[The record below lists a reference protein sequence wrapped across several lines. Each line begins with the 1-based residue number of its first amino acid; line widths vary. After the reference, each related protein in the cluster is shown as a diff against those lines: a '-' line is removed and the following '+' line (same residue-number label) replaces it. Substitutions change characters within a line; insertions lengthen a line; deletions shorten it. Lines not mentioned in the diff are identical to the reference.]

1 MANEVTFKI
10 RLNVEGKEQVVEAT
24 TSTEALGEAL
34 DGAAESS
41 AKLSGAGL
49 GAWAVGIESA
59 MALVDRVKSSIGSLA
74 QEYEGYESKMREVN
88 TMAGLDEAGFER
100 LTAQVDALS
109 GSIPKAKVELADGL
123 YQVISNGVP
132 QDNWLSFLEQ
142 SSRASVGGLADL
154 GQTVTVT
161 STIIKNYGLA
171 WEEAQNIQD
180 KIQLT
185 AKNGVTSFEQ
195 LASALPRVSGNAAT
209 LGVSVDELMAT
220 FATLTGVSGNTAE
233 VSTQLAAVFT
243 ALVKP
248 SSEAAEMADQ
258 MGIKFDAAAIK
269 AAGGMRNFLTQL
281 NNDVKEYATAHGM
294 LEQEIYSKLFGSA
307 ESLRAL
313 IPLTGVLASTFDR
326 NIETMKGSAGTI
338 DEAFAQMASTGESTM
353 QLLKNQLQTIISP
366 LAHIASRAM
375 PVVEAFAAIG
385 QAASF
390 VKMAREAIVAFRS
403 STLAASVAS
412 RAAALNAR
420 VEAAAMAILRT
431 MTGQATVSMTALR
444 AATIALYGAMS
455 MGLTLAI
462 SAVVEL
468 LSGLASSSDEAA
480 ESMEQTGE
488 VAERLKARQEALTS
502 AYASA
507 SAEIEEEK
515 AKLKELIDT
524 KGDAT
529 DVISALNDK
538 YGETFGVYQTA
549 IDWYNKLIDKSEDYC
564 LQLAYEAQARLI
576 YNQIAENRIRQRQ
589 NEISQEDLRKSG
601 GDKTQVAH
609 SMGTTSAGTSAG
621 TYYTEEE
628 SSAMAT
634 LRQEAEQLA
643 KEEESLNQELEIA
656 KQEREKHKAAVQTE
670 TSSTTQ
676 AVVTSNSIQRM
687 SYAEL
692 QTAIEQQE
700 KAVSKL
706 AGKSGQEAEAKR
718 QADLLKQMKARY
730 ASLGQRYGIKEGS
743 KGGGKNDFDGKHLI
757 ASAATYKQLENNIR
771 YYEEQLKKTDPQEKA
786 TIQNLTALKQAAEAD
801 LQAVKAM
808 LDEYNR
814 PTSLDTLED
823 IDKEIQY
830 QRTLRSKATADN
842 IGDIDKEI
850 KRLDGLRQA
859 LEQSGH
865 VELTTM
871 NISEQ
876 VTSYE
881 RLNQEL
887 TFYQQRLNQANTD
900 VARAEAQ
907 ALIDRLNEL
916 KAAWDAALGSKTG
929 DASKVNTLREVDA
942 ALSYWQQHLQTVT
955 GDELTATQAT
965 INALQKKRTA
975 LMGLANISTGEVE
988 LGDLKN
994 LTDKELTIRLRAIG
1008 IEGVREKIRALQETL
1023 KSGAVTG
1030 QQEAAIKGQIA
1041 QWQQYEQRLRRADV
1055 TFGKVYG
1062 DITSVY

>member
-1 MANEVTFKI
+1 
-10 RLNVEGKEQVVEAT
+10 
-24 TSTEALGEAL
+24 
-34 DGAAESS
+34 
-41 AKLSGAGL
+41 
-49 GAWAVGIESA
+49 
-59 MALVDRVKSSIGSLA
+59 
-74 QEYEGYESKMREVN
+74 
-88 TMAGLDEAGFER
+88 
-100 LTAQVDALS
+100 
-109 GSIPKAKVELADGL
+109 
-123 YQVISNGVP
+123 
-132 QDNWLSFLEQ
+132 
-142 SSRASVGGLADL
+142 
-154 GQTVTVT
+154 
-161 STIIKNYGLA
+161 
-171 WEEAQNIQD
+171 
-180 KIQLT
+180 
-185 AKNGVTSFEQ
+185 
-195 LASALPRVSGNAAT
+195 
-209 LGVSVDELMAT
+209 
-220 FATLTGVSGNTAE
+220 
-233 VSTQLAAVFT
+233 
-243 ALVKP
+243 
-248 SSEAAEMADQ
+248 
-258 MGIKFDAAAIK
+258 
-269 AAGGMRNFLTQL
+269 
-281 NNDVKEYATAHGM
+281 
-294 LEQEIYSKLFGSA
+294 
-307 ESLRAL
+307 
-313 IPLTGVLASTFDR
+313 
-326 NIETMKGSAGTI
+326 
-338 DEAFAQMASTGESTM
+338 
-353 QLLKNQLQTIISP
+353 
-366 LAHIASRAM
+366 
-375 PVVEAFAAIG
+375 
-385 QAASF
+385 
-390 VKMAREAIVAFRS
+390 
-403 STLAASVAS
+403 
-412 RAAALNAR
+412 
-420 VEAAAMAILRT
+420 
-431 MTGQATVSMTALR
+431 
-444 AATIALYGAMS
+444 
-455 MGLTLAI
+455 
-462 SAVVEL
+462 
-468 LSGLASSSDEAA
+468 
-480 ESMEQTGE
+480 
-488 VAERLKARQEALTS
+488 
-502 AYASA
+502 
-507 SAEIEEEK
+507 
-515 AKLKELIDT
+515 
-524 KGDAT
+524 
-529 DVISALNDK
+529 
-538 YGETFGVYQTA
+538 
-549 IDWYNKLIDKSEDYC
+549 
-564 LQLAYEAQARLI
+564 
-576 YNQIAENRIRQRQ
+576 
-589 NEISQEDLRKSG
+589 
-601 GDKTQVAH
+601 
-609 SMGTTSAGTSAG
+609 
-621 TYYTEEE
+621 
-628 SSAMAT
+628 MAT

-730 ASLGQRYGIKEGS
+730 ASLGQQYGIKEGS

-859 LEQSGH
+859 MEQSGH

-1008 IEGVREKIRALQETL
+1008 IEGVHEKIRALQETL

-1062 DITSVY
+1062 DIKGVGNSIKSFTNTLKNNGNAWDIVTGAIDMVMQMYTALDPIIKMVSATSTAATATEVSNSAMKSTANTTEATTSTLAAAGNIFKAHSSIPFAGIAIAAAAVAAMVAIMAGLPKFADGAVAYGPTLGLFGEYANASRNPEVVAPLDRLRALLGVDGGSGEVDFRLRVRGRDLVAVGNKRNKLTRRS